1 MQYGM
6 NDLNKA
12 DRQRQGLPKKVEDAM
27 KKETAIEKAFR
38 KANLIGESVDLWA
51 VIYSYKVLRNLPE
64 KEIEEIYD
72 DLAERLGFTW

>member
-1 MQYGM
+1 
-6 NDLNKA
+6 
-12 DRQRQGLPKKVEDAM
+12 M

-64 KEIEEIYD
+64 NEIEEIYD
-72 DLAERLGFTW
+72 ELAERLGFTW